1 MRDGSQIHSTLSARI
16 TSQDCSLAP
25 PPLRGW
31 AGSFYPAGMA
41 RTTQYLSRMTRTQT
55 ASSQREKGITLCNA
69 DAVQKSRPAC
79 APTAQAGCRIIG
91 KKARISGRFHNLN
104 QERPDVQIRIFR
116 RNKKHL
122 RRVACCLGFV

>member
-55 ASSQREKGITLCNA
+55 ASSQREKGITLCMPMPFKRA
-69 DAVQKSRPAC
+69 
-79 APTAQAGCRIIG
+79 AQR
-91 KKARISGRFHNLN
+91 AR
-104 QERPDVQIRIFR
+104 
-116 RNKKHL
+116 L
-122 RRVACCLGFV
+122 RRKLDVGLTEKRLGSAADSTT